1 MGSTILYLA
10 LGVCIGM
17 LIDEIISSF
26 KKTSGVLKIDH
37 SNPEKDVYKFC
48 IDDLDILDK
57 KKSITIKIDHNADLS
72 RQ

>member
-1 MGSTILYLA
+1 METAFLYLA

-17 LIDEIISSF
+17 FICVVISYF

-37 SNPEKDVYKFC
+37 SNPEKDLYQFC

-57 KKSITIKIDHNADLS
+57 KKSIIIKIEHTRD
-72 RQ
+72 

>member
-1 MGSTILYLA
+1 MEPTILYLA

-17 LIDEIISSF
+17 LIDEIISYF
-26 KKTSGVLKIDH
+26 KKTSGTLQINH

-57 KKSITIKIDHNADLS
+57 KKSITIKIEHTRD
-72 RQ
+72 

>member
-1 MGSTILYLA
+1 METAFLYLA

-17 LIDEIISSF
+17 LIDEIISYF
-26 KKTSGVLKIDH
+26 KKTSGTLQINH

-57 KKSITIKIDHNADLS
+57 KKSITIKIEHTRD
-72 RQ
+72 